1 MPCQITHLMTDWS
14 CSMRKLTSREHRAI
28 AIGLIGTVL
37 VLLLAL
43 GSQVQAANRLF
54 QTIPT
59 PTPRTIPAPTVDGT
73 SPQAGEGSAA
83 GSSLVVAQEITPQD
97 VMPGQMMNI
106 RLVVTNTMAESVTG
120 ILLLDHLD
128 PGLRPLEI
136 RASQGAARVQGQVV
150 LVDVGTMEAGQ
161 VVLVLIA
168 ARVDPGARN
177 GQIILNQ
184 ATVDFDGGQASSEIE
199 AAGLPPAELP
209 ATGRNRRAP

>member
-1 MPCQITHLMTDWS
+1 ME
-14 CSMRKLTSREHRAI
+14 KLTSKEYRAL

-37 VLLLAL
+37 VLVLAL

-73 SPQAGEGSAA
+73 SPQGSEGSAA
-83 GSSLVVAQEITPQD
+83 STRLVIEQEMAPQD
-97 VMPGQMMNI
+97 VTPGQTINI
-106 RLVVTNTMAESVTG
+106 RLVVTNTLAESVTG

-128 PGLRPLEI
+128 PGLQPLEV

-161 VVLVLIA
+161 TVLVLIE
-168 ARVDPGARN
+168 ARVDPSARD

-184 ATVDFDGGQASSEIE
+184 ATVDFDGGRTSSEAR

-209 ATGRNRRAP
+209 ATGRERRAP

>member
-1 MPCQITHLMTDWS
+1 
-14 CSMRKLTSREHRAI
+14 MRKLTSKEYRAI

-37 VLLLAL
+37 VMVLAL
-43 GSQVQAANRLF
+43 GSQVQATNRLF

-59 PTPRTIPAPTVDGT
+59 PTPRTIPAPTGEGT
-73 SPQAGEGSAA
+73 SPQVGEGATA
-83 GSSLVVAQEITPQD
+83 GADLIVEQEIAPQD
-97 VMPGQMMNI
+97 VTPGQTMNI
-106 RLVVTNTMAESVTG
+106 RLVVTNTLAEPVTS
-120 ILLLDHLD
+120 ILLLDRLD
-128 PGLRPLEI
+128 PGLQPLEV

-161 VVLVLIA
+161 IALVVIA

-184 ATVDFDGGQASSEIE
+184 ATVEFDGGQASSAVG

-209 ATGRNRRAP
+209 ATGRDRRAP